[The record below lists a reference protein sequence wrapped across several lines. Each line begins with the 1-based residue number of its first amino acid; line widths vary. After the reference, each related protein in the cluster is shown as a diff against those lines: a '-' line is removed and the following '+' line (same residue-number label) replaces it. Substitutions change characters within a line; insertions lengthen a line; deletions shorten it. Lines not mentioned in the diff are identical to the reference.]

1 MTPTPE
7 GTGPEVFALV
17 ANDLDQRAAV
27 GMAEYG
33 VPLRAFNTRD
43 ALWDA
48 YEEALDLVVYLRQC
62 IAERDGVASPA

>member
-1 MTPTPE
+1 MTSE
-7 GTGPEVFALV
+7 GTGPEVFAQV
-17 ANDLDQRAAV
+17 RADLAVRASV

-33 VPLRAFNTRD
+33 VPLRAFNDRD

-62 IAERDGVASPA
+62 ITERDLLASGA